1 MDSRVDGHLDLFS
14 EEVARNIDRACRL
27 MLRSEHLSGA
37 LLEVAILRAPP
48 DSEPAPPSGAPPHQP
63 APPSGALEIRPPFG
77 LLEASSDSEDDP
89 SGLHCQV
96 GV

>member
-1 MDSRVDGHLDLFS
+1 MDSRVDGRLDLFS
-14 EEVARNIDRACRL
+14 GVVARNIGRACRL
-27 MLRSEHLSGA
+27 MLRSEHMSGA
-37 LLEVAILRAPP
+37 LVEVAILRAPS
-48 DSEPAPPSGAPPHQP
+48 DNEPAPPSGASLHQP
-63 APPSGALEIRPPFG
+63 APPSGALEIRLPFV